1 MHLLALTV
9 GVTSDYLNDK
19 SQQIA
24 ALLLRPEGTTYSE
37 VVAMTGWASVS
48 IPRQAE
54 LNRLRLRTVERPG
67 EPKRFFGYKPTIK
80 IRERADTPPSSPPKL
95 LPSDKINPP
104 KPKRSYR
111 VWRVADVRAAANM
124 EVVCGRGWRYLRCK
138 QCALNY
144 LIGDRDLVVLR
155 LLSTSSITPK
165 LMYVSVSVR
174 SREMAHE
181 QSHSIR

>member
-1 MHLLALTV
+1 MT
-9 GVTSDYLNDK
+9 K

-54 LNRLRLRTVERPG
+54 LNRLRLQTVERPG

-80 IRERADTPPSSPPKL
+80 IRERADTPPPSPPSL
-95 LPSDKINPP
+95 LPSDKIIPP

-111 VWRVADVRAAANM
+111 VWRVADVCAAANM
-124 EVVCGRGWRYLRCK
+124 EVVCGRGGRYLRCK

-144 LIGDRDLVVLR
+144 LIGDRDLVRVEIVEHVKHHAQ
-155 LLSTSSITPK
+155 TH
-165 LMYVSVSVR
+165 VR
-174 SREMAHE
+174 QRERAE
-181 QSHSIR
+181 RRNGS

>member
-1 MHLLALTV
+1 MT
-9 GVTSDYLNDK
+9 K

-24 ALLLRPEGTTYSE
+24 AFLLRPEGTTYSE

-80 IRERADTPPSSPPKL
+80 IRERADVPAPSSP
-95 LPSDKINPP
+95 LPPATRKIIPQ
-104 KPKRSYR
+104 KETSKYR
-111 VWRVADVRAAANM
+111 AWRVADVCAVANM
-124 EVVCGRGWRYLRCK
+124 EVVRGRGRRFLRCK

-144 LIGDRDLVVLR
+144 LISDRNLVRAELVEHVKR
-155 LLSTSSITPK
+155 HAQTH
-165 LMYVSVSVR
+165 VR
-174 SREMAHE
+174 QRERAE
-181 QSHSIR
+181 RSNANE